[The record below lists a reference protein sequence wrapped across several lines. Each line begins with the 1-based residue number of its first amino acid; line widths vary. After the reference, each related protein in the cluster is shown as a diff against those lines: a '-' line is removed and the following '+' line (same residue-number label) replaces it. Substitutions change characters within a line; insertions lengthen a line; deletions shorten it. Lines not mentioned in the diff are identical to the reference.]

1 MKCYIQ
7 STAVYGVETWT
18 LQKLDQKYLDSFEMW
33 CWRMMERINWTVRVK
48 NEEVLQRVGEDR
60 NILNTIK

>member
-7 STAVYGVETWT
+7 SIAVYGAETWT
-18 LQKLDQKYLDSFEMW
+18 LQKLDQKYLDSSEMW
-33 CWRMMERINWTVRVK
+33 CWRRMERINWTVRVK
-48 NEEVLQRVGEDR
+48 NEELLQTVNEER